1 MKYQPQRLMNFLL
14 YKERKKLSTQKF
26 AGITALTEFLTKCDE
41 RYLTSTDSYTID
53 KLATPTSGY
62 VATYQLKK
70 NGAAVVG
77 SVVNIPKDYLVKSAE
92 IKTCT
97 TADTPVQGYVVGDK
111 YIDFIINTVDGDGSA
126 SHIYLLVSELVDAY
140 TAGSGINITNANV
153 VSVKLGTANGLS
165 LDTDGLSLDTATT
178 SAAGAMSAADKTKLN
193 KAYTTDNL
201 IEITTAEVD
210 ALFV

>member
-1 MKYQPQRLMNFLL
+1 M
-14 YKERKKLSTQKF
+14 STTKV
-26 AGITALTEFLTKCDE
+26 AGITALTEFLSKCDD
-41 RYLTSTDSYTID
+41 RYARAGEIPGVDSYTIV
-53 KLATPTSGY
+53 KLQTAATGY
-62 VATYQLKK
+62 AATYQLYK
-70 NGAAVVG
+70 NGAAIAG

-92 IKTCT
+92 IKTCS

-111 YIDFIINTVDGDGSA
+111 YIDFVVNTVDNDGTA

-140 TAGSGINITNANV
+140 TAGNGINITNQNV

-165 LDTDGLSLDTATT
+165 LDNNGLSLSTATT
-178 SAAGAMSAADKTKLN
+178 SAAGAMSAADKTTLN

-201 IEITTAEVD
+201 VEITTAEVD

>member
-1 MKYQPQRLMNFLL
+1 M
-14 YKERKKLSTQKF
+14 STTKV
-26 AGITALTEFLTKCDE
+26 AGITALTEFLSKCDD
-41 RYLTSTDSYTID
+41 RYARAGEIPGVDSYTIV
-53 KLATPTSGY
+53 KLQTAATGY
-62 VATYQLKK
+62 AATYQLYK
-70 NGAAVVG
+70 NGAAIAG

-92 IKTCT
+92 IKTCS

-111 YIDFIINTVDGDGSA
+111 YIDFVVNTVDNDGTA

-140 TAGSGINITNANV
+140 TAGNGINITNQNV

-165 LDTDGLSLDTATT
+165 LDNNGLSLSTATT
-178 SAAGAMSAADKTKLN
+178 SAAGAMSAADKTTLN

>member
-1 MKYQPQRLMNFLL
+1 M
-14 YKERKKLSTQKF
+14 STQKF
-26 AGITALTEFLTKCDE
+26 AGITALTELIAKCDE
-41 RYLTSTDSYTID
+41 RYLVPTDSYTID

-111 YIDFIINTVDGDGSA
+111 YIDFVINTADDDGTT
-126 SHIYLLVSELVDAY
+126 SHIYLLVSDLVDVY
-140 TAGSGINITNANV
+140 TAGNGINITNQNV
-153 VSVKLGTANGLS
+153 VSVQLGTANGLS
-165 LDTDGLSLDTATT
+165 LDNNGLSLSTATT
-178 SAAGAMSAADKTKLN
+178 SAAGAMSAADKTTLN

-201 IEITTAEVD
+201 VEITTAEVD

>member
-1 MKYQPQRLMNFLL
+1 M
-14 YKERKKLSTQKF
+14 STTKV
-26 AGITALTEFLTKCDE
+26 AGITALTEFLSKCDD
-41 RYLTSTDSYTID
+41 RYARAGEIPGVDSYTIV
-53 KLATPTSGY
+53 KLQTAATGY
-62 VATYQLKK
+62 AATYQLYK
-70 NGAAVVG
+70 NGAAIAG

-92 IKTCT
+92 IKTCS

-111 YIDFIINTVDGDGSA
+111 YIDFVVNTVDNDGTA

-140 TAGSGINITNANV
+140 TAGNGINITNQNV
-153 VSVKLGTANGLS
+153 VSVKLSQTANGLS
-165 LDTDGLSLDTATT
+165 LDNNGLSLSTATT
-178 SAAGAMSAADKTKLN
+178 SAAGAMSAADKTTLN

>member
-1 MKYQPQRLMNFLL
+1 M
-14 YKERKKLSTQKF
+14 STTKV
-26 AGITALTEFLTKCDE
+26 AGITALTEFLSKCDD
-41 RYLTSTDSYTID
+41 RYARAGEIPGVDSYTIV
-53 KLATPTSGY
+53 KLQTAATGY
-62 VATYQLKK
+62 AATYQLYK
-70 NGAAVVG
+70 NGAAIAG

-92 IKTCT
+92 IKTCS

-111 YIDFIINTVDGDGSA
+111 YIDFAVNTVDNDGTA

-140 TAGSGINITNANV
+140 TAGNGINITNQNV

-165 LDTDGLSLDTATT
+165 LDNNGLSLSTATT
-178 SAAGAMSAADKTKLN
+178 SAAGAMSAADKTTLN

-201 IEITTAEVD
+201 VEITTAEVD

>member
-1 MKYQPQRLMNFLL
+1 M
-14 YKERKKLSTQKF
+14 STTKV
-26 AGITALTEFLTKCDE
+26 AGITALTEFLSKCDD
-41 RYLTSTDSYTID
+41 RYARAGEIPGVDSYTIV
-53 KLATPTSGY
+53 KLQTAATGY
-62 VATYQLKK
+62 VATYQLYK
-70 NGAAVVG
+70 NGAAIAG

-92 IKTCT
+92 IKTCS

-111 YIDFIINTVDGDGSA
+111 YIDFVVNTVDNDGTT

-140 TAGSGINITNANV
+140 TAGNGINITNQNV

-165 LDTDGLSLDTATT
+165 LDNNGLSLSTATT
-178 SAAGAMSAADKTKLN
+178 SAAGAMSAADKTTLN

-201 IEITTAEVD
+201 VEITTAEVD

>member
-1 MKYQPQRLMNFLL
+1 M
-14 YKERKKLSTQKF
+14 STTKV
-26 AGITALTEFLTKCDE
+26 AGITALTEFLSKCDD
-41 RYLTSTDSYTID
+41 RYARAGEIPGVDSYTIV
-53 KLATPTSGY
+53 KLQTAATGY
-62 VATYQLKK
+62 AATYQLYK
-70 NGAAVVG
+70 NGAAIAG

-92 IKTCT
+92 IKTCS

-111 YIDFIINTVDGDGSA
+111 YIDFVVNTVDNDGTA

-140 TAGSGINITNANV
+140 TAGNGITITNQNV

-165 LDTDGLSLDTATT
+165 LDNNGLSLSTATT
-178 SAAGAMSAADKTKLN
+178 SAAGAMSAADKTTLN

>member
-1 MKYQPQRLMNFLL
+1 M
-14 YKERKKLSTQKF
+14 STTKV
-26 AGITALTEFLTKCDE
+26 AGITALTEFLSKCDG
-41 RYLTSTDSYTID
+41 RYARAGEIPGVDSYTIV
-53 KLATPTSGY
+53 KLQTAATGY
-62 VATYQLKK
+62 AATYQLYK
-70 NGAAVVG
+70 NGAAIAG

-92 IKTCT
+92 IKTCS

-111 YIDFIINTVDGDGSA
+111 YIDFVVNTVDNDGTA

-140 TAGSGINITNANV
+140 TAGNGINITNQNV

-165 LDTDGLSLDTATT
+165 LDNNGLSLSTATT
-178 SAAGAMSAADKTKLN
+178 SAAGAMSAADKTTLN

>member
-1 MKYQPQRLMNFLL
+1 M
-14 YKERKKLSTQKF
+14 STTKV
-26 AGITALTEFLTKCDE
+26 AGITALTEFLSKCDD
-41 RYLTSTDSYTID
+41 RYARAGEIPGVDSYTIV
-53 KLATPTSGY
+53 KLQTAATGY
-62 VATYQLKK
+62 VATYQLYK
-70 NGAAVVG
+70 NGAAIAG

-92 IKTCT
+92 IKTCS

-111 YIDFIINTVDGDGSA
+111 YIDFVVNTVDNDGTA

-140 TAGSGINITNANV
+140 TAGNGINITNQNV

-165 LDTDGLSLDTATT
+165 LDNNGLSLSTATT
-178 SAAGAMSAADKTKLN
+178 SAAGAMSAADKTTLN

>member
-1 MKYQPQRLMNFLL
+1 M
-14 YKERKKLSTQKF
+14 STTKV
-26 AGITALTEFLTKCDE
+26 AGITALTEFLSKCDG
-41 RYLTSTDSYTID
+41 RYARAGEIPGVDSYTIV
-53 KLATPTSGY
+53 KLQTAATGY
-62 VATYQLKK
+62 AATYQLYK
-70 NGAAVVG
+70 NGAAIAG

-92 IKTCT
+92 IKTCS

-111 YIDFIINTVDGDGSA
+111 YIDFVVNTVDNDGTA

-140 TAGSGINITNANV
+140 TAGNGINITNQNV

-165 LDTDGLSLDTATT
+165 LDNNGLSLSTATT
-178 SAAGAMSAADKTKLN
+178 SAAGAMSAADKTTLN

-201 IEITTAEVD
+201 VEITTAEVD